1 MNDSLKQLYYET
13 RILLRVVI
21 LNNLIFRKNISSRLY
36 LVIEG
41 KQKNVKYNECSYV
54 IHVYVHVQAV
64 AVFYYW
70 KILT

>member
-21 LNNLIFRKNISSRLY
+21 LNLIFRKNISSRLY
-36 LVIEG
+36 PVIEG
-41 KQKNVKYNECSYV
+41 KQKNVKYNV
-54 IHVYVHVQAV
+54 FIRNTYVHVQAV
-64 AVFYYW
+64 EVFYYW